1 MAQSRK
7 DLTER
12 YIRTSWIIKIRLMS
26 SRRQLWD
33 KQVSLIHL
41 ESACLQLRKICECIA
56 QLCLI
61 AADINF
67 KDIHKKV
74 RKIYEVGKI
83 LKYLENED
91 RLKFISRARL
101 KCADKESTPRL
112 WILDKKDPQ
121 DEDRHR
127 IVKIFNACGNILHET
142 SPYKPFPCT
151 TEEAAGTLLQNRNA
165 IRTDHQW
172 LWNFMWQH
180 AIQIVDSKIFF
191 VDFNDTNNIAKPL
204 LIKGDD
210 FLDQELDFEFDP
222 EFVSDFVGPVNWDEF
237 DGSPSSESGPNDV
250 KS

>member
-41 ESACLQLRKICECIA
+41 ENACLQMRKVCECIA

-67 KDIHKKV
+67 NDIPHGL
-74 RKIYEVGKI
+74 RKNYKVGKI
-83 LKYLENED
+83 LNHLKKKN

-101 KCADKESTPRL
+101 KCADEESTPRI
-112 WILDKKDPQ
+112 WILDNKDPQ
-121 DEDRHR
+121 DEDRQR
-127 IVKIFNACGNILHET
+127 VVKIFDNCGNILHET
-142 SPYKPFPCT
+142 SAYKPFPCT
-151 TEEAAGTLLQNRNA
+151 TDEAAGTLLQTRNA
-165 IRTDHQW
+165 IRADHQW

-191 VDFNDTNNIAKPL
+191 VDFKDNNAITKPL
-204 LIKGDD
+204 LIKHDG

-222 EFVSDFVGPVNWDEF
+222 EFISDFVGPVNWDEF
-237 DGSPSSESGPNDV
+237 DDA
-250 KS
+250 

>member
-1 MAQSRK
+1 MTQSRK

-41 ESACLQLRKICECIA
+41 ENACLQIRKVCECIV

-67 KDIHKKV
+67 NDIPQKV
-74 RKIYEVGKI
+74 RKMYEVGRI
-83 LKYLENED
+83 LSYLKQKN

-101 KCADKESTPRL
+101 KCADEESTPKL
-112 WILDKKDPQ
+112 WILDKKDAQ
-121 DEDRHR
+121 DEDRQR
-127 IVKIFNACGNILHET
+127 VVNIFNACGNILHEI
-142 SPYKPFPCT
+142 SPYEPFPCT
-151 TEEAAGTLLQNRNA
+151 TEEAASTLLHTQNA
-165 IRTDHQW
+165 IRADHQW

-191 VDFNDTNNIAKPL
+191 VDFKDKNVITKPL
-204 LIKGDD
+204 LIKHDG
-210 FLDQELDFEFDP
+210 FLDQEPDFEFDP

-237 DGSPSSESGPNDV
+237 GDA
-250 KS
+250 

>member
-12 YIRTSWIIKIRLMS
+12 YIQTSWIIKIRLMS

-33 KQVSLIHL
+33 TQVSLVHL
-41 ESACLQLRKICECIA
+41 ESACLQMRKICECIA

-67 KDIHKKV
+67 EDISQKSRKK
-74 RKIYEVGKI
+74 YEVDWI
-83 LKYLENED
+83 LNYLEKKN
-91 RLKFISRARL
+91 RLNFISRARL
-101 KCADKESTPRL
+101 NCADDASTPRR
-112 WILDKKDPQ
+112 WVLDIKNPQ
-121 DEDRHR
+121 DADRQR
-127 IVKIFNACGNILHET
+127 VVKIYRDCGNILHET
-142 SPYKPFPCT
+142 SAYWPFPFT
-151 TEEAAGTLLQNRNA
+151 AEEAAGTLGNNRNA
-165 IRTDHQW
+165 IRADHQW

-191 VDFNDTNNIAKPL
+191 INFNDQKVITKPL
-204 LIKGDD
+204 LIKHDG

-237 DGSPSSESGPNDV
+237 GDA
-250 KS
+250 